1 MDGAM
6 NYAVV
11 FSRARHGIDAPHIA
25 VEAHLGPGLPAF
37 SIVGLPETAVKEAR
51 DRVRG
56 ALHTSLFQVPPQRI
70 TINLAPAD
78 LPKEGGRFDLP
89 IALGRLAASGQLPR
103 SVLERHGFFGE
114 LGLGGAL
121 LGVNRAQSR
130 SRAAAPRHT
139 E

>member
-37 SIVGLPETAVKEAR
+37 SIVGLPETEDKEAR

-56 ALHTSLFQVPPQRI
+56 ALHTSLYQVPAQNV

-78 LPKEGGRFDLP
+78 LPKEGGRLDMT
-89 IALGRLAASGQLPR
+89 IALGIQKASCDLTGSAPDRNGSAVVLAQ
-103 SVLERHGFFGE
+103 V
-114 LGLGGAL
+114 
-121 LGVNRAQSR
+121 
-130 SRAAAPRHT
+130 
-139 E
+139 